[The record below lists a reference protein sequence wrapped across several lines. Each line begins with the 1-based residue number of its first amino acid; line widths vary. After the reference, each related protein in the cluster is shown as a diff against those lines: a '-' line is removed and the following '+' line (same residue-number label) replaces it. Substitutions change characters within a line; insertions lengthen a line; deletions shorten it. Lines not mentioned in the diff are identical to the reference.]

1 MRSSATIS
9 ALAAAAAAVGIAVTG
24 CGSGAD
30 SGDTS
35 AQTSAESTAA
45 TSEAGTETGT
55 ETSAA
60 APADGQTV
68 GEYLT
73 ANGVTQTIVKAGEQ
87 GVPTVDLPM
96 PDGWEPITEAADV
109 PPDVYGAIY
118 LSAAKGTP
126 NPPAILVRMAR
137 LEGGTFDV
145 AKIMELAPNAVTKLP
160 GWDGPTT
167 GTPSELGGFQASQI
181 AGQADV
187 EGTPNFIARKTV
199 VIPAPEHTYLL
210 ALDAQGPLDQ
220 RQALIAAMNVID
232 EGTTIT
238 P

>member
-9 ALAAAAAAVGIAVTG
+9 ALAAVGVAVGIAVTG
-24 CGSGAD
+24 CGSGGD
-30 SGDTS
+30 GGDTS
-35 AQTSAESTAA
+35 AQTSAETTQT
-45 TSEAGTETGT
+45 TSEASTETSTETGT
-55 ETSAA
+55 V

-73 ANGVTQTIVKAGEQ
+73 ANGVTQTIVKAGEPR
-87 GVPTVDLPM
+87 VPTVDLPM

-145 AKIMELAPNAVTKLP
+145 AEILDLAPNAVTKLP
-160 GWDGPTT
+160 GWDGPMT
-167 GTPSELGGFQASQI
+167 GTPSQLGGFQASQI

-187 EGTPNFIARKTV
+187 DGAPNFIARKTV

-220 RQALIAAMNVID
+220 RQALIAAMTAID